1 MSRILLSLAMSFA
14 MITTI
19 SSQVNLAALEE
30 NLAYHADIMVNT
42 TVASHRFKAANLFKE
57 QFETM
62 LNTPGSY
69 DHPFESLKWISKL
82 TSEDDKFRIFSW
94 IVADDDVVSK
104 TYGYIQFADGKVVTL
119 NDSGEITSDLE
130 YEQL

>member
-1 MSRILLSLAMSFA
+1 MSRILLSLVMSFA
-14 MITTI
+14 LITTVL
-19 SSQVNLAALEE
+19 SQVNFTAVEE
-30 NLAYHADIMVNT
+30 DLAYYADIMVNT
-42 TVASHRFKAANLFKE
+42 TVASHRFKAANLFQE

-94 IVADDDVVSK
+94 IVADVDVVSK
-104 TYGYIQFADGKVVTL
+104 TYGYIQFAD
-119 NDSGEITSDLE
+119 
-130 YEQL
+130 